1 MRISPARPLYEEG
14 FESPPPKVVREPEKT
29 LRTIFQKTTLYIRF
43 WRYRLGLQNSLGFQ
57 KHTISEKGLVWMQ
70 TLTPSNTSRY
80 TDEPKAR
87 LQSLGNKDS
96 TSTYIFSVR
105 QHNLETILNP
115 NTFFLMV
122 ILSKCEHATYHPK
135 LEFFTTQE
143 DSKTLSSK
151 MVMKAEDHRTSREI
165 QGSSVSV
172 ERYLKSQLEQKWII
186 KLFALWTQFLHARRY
201 CPGNRK
207 LMREHIVVIVRRSS
221 LKWNPRS
228 KWSSPVMI
236 VRKPGVQGR
245 TLNACWV
252 YICPFWSLWIL
263 KPSLNI
269 CKGVHWFG
277 SFDALWNVFWPFDDR
292 YGNIHTHQLHANRNR
307 QSPYRLRLFY
317 IPLQS
322 VLYRWRQ
329 SSSTTCQYCVL
340 DDETAQHFLTDCENW
355 SRERRLCGITGC
367 DAYVILHGNNIADMK
382 NLLKC
387 VRLIPR
393 LKWGMSIQWSI
404 TGSKSYIFARI
415 RPFGLDP
422 NKPSSS
428 CFHNEMMDV
437 YNTNVVYEKVMIWI
451 DDTLVFHATCE
462 DYRITL
468 RRVFQRLVVTHVQFN
483 PTKTD
488 VCVQDIFHSQ
498 FSWITRGTVNSEELP
513 TRRPTALLFVLEAV
527 VLLGSFLVSWLP
539 QNRSFS

>member
-1 MRISPARPLYEEG
+1 
-14 FESPPPKVVREPEKT
+14 
-29 LRTIFQKTTLYIRF
+29 
-43 WRYRLGLQNSLGFQ
+43 
-57 KHTISEKGLVWMQ
+57 MQ

-245 TLNACWV
+245 TLNAC
-252 YICPFWSLWIL
+252 
-263 KPSLNI
+263 
-269 CKGVHWFG
+269 
-277 SFDALWNVFWPFDDR
+277 
-292 YGNIHTHQLHANRNR
+292 
-307 QSPYRLRLFY
+307 
-317 IPLQS
+317 
-322 VLYRWRQ
+322 
-329 SSSTTCQYCVL
+329 
-340 DDETAQHFLTDCENW
+340 
-355 SRERRLCGITGC
+355 
-367 DAYVILHGNNIADMK
+367 
-382 NLLKC
+382 
-387 VRLIPR
+387 
-393 LKWGMSIQWSI
+393 
-404 TGSKSYIFARI
+404 
-415 RPFGLDP
+415 
-422 NKPSSS
+422 
-428 CFHNEMMDV
+428 
-437 YNTNVVYEKVMIWI
+437 
-451 DDTLVFHATCE
+451 
-462 DYRITL
+462 
-468 RRVFQRLVVTHVQFN
+468 
-483 PTKTD
+483 
-488 VCVQDIFHSQ
+488 
-498 FSWITRGTVNSEELP
+498 
-513 TRRPTALLFVLEAV
+513 
-527 VLLGSFLVSWLP
+527 
-539 QNRSFS
+539 